1 VSQALPA
8 GKVARAFDV
17 SIRQLQ
23 HWRKTG
29 LLAPGHRT
37 AGGHSRY
44 TEADI
49 RRVRLI
55 RCLLQGGYSAH
66 AIAALFEV
74 IGEEL
79 EAIVEEVRLET
90 AEEMLTVMRHR
101 CAHE

>member
-1 VSQALPA
+1 VSQALPV

-29 LLAPGHRT
+29 LLEPSHHT

-44 TEADI
+44 TDADL

-55 RCLLQGGYSAH
+55 CCLLKGGYSAH
-66 AIAALFEV
+66 AVAAFFHV
-74 IGEEL
+74 IGEEF
-79 EAIVEEVRLET
+79 EAIVEEACFKT
-90 AEEMLTVMRHR
+90 AEEMLAAMRHR
-101 CAHE
+101 CTHK